1 MSQIST
7 PRVNICI
14 VDPARDLCVGC
25 GRTLEEIA
33 EWPKLSEEERQRII
47 ATLHERLARLAASEK
62 A

>member
-7 PRVNICI
+7 PCVNICI